1 MTELYK
7 KLKELEER
15 YNIKEKELIDPMVYL
30 KITFPKKYE
39 DRLSFLEEFNDFGFE
54 IIKEHFDSFT
64 HYSTEMQT
72 SLANKL
78 KKIIDIKSNNLTK
91 DYIFNE
97 NFDACIKRYNN
108 NITTYIDHNEPDL
121 KDNKMFNYYKNTFE
135 LEKRIL
141 NTDFKTDYCNEI
153 IKILKDCTKYDNLL
167 PKFETKDVLKSLVF
181 EIYTT
186 FEKLYYK
193 NILDSHSLHYP
204 YLYMFDIKDNYKTIR
219 DLNDK
224 KYDLGLEKYVKKS
237 LENKFE
243 GLNSIKNTK
252 EFKEMLSF
260 NSELDLFQLSKEDG
274 DNFNSY
280 ICKET
285 INYRDQK
292 LIDALIGVIYKTV
305 IEASGLKM
313 ARELNNMF
321 TELNDADKI
330 KIAFEEYINDRIDLN
345 DNQNIINLISAE
357 KPLYIGSE
365 NTKKKLSI
373 K

>member
-1 MTELYK
+1 
-7 KLKELEER
+7 
-15 YNIKEKELIDPMVYL
+15 
-30 KITFPKKYE
+30 
-39 DRLSFLEEFNDFGFE
+39 
-54 IIKEHFDSFT
+54 
-64 HYSTEMQT
+64 
-72 SLANKL
+72 
-78 KKIIDIKSNNLTK
+78 
-91 DYIFNE
+91 
-97 NFDACIKRYNN
+97 
-108 NITTYIDHNEPDL
+108 
-121 KDNKMFNYYKNTFE
+121 
-135 LEKRIL
+135 
-141 NTDFKTDYCNEI
+141 
-153 IKILKDCTKYDNLL
+153 
-167 PKFETKDVLKSLVF
+167 
-181 EIYTT
+181 
-186 FEKLYYK
+186 
-193 NILDSHSLHYP
+193 
-204 YLYMFDIKDNYKTIR
+204 
-219 DLNDK
+219 
-224 KYDLGLEKYVKKS
+224 
-237 LENKFE
+237 
-243 GLNSIKNTK
+243 
-252 EFKEMLSF
+252 MLSF

-345 DNQNIINLISAE
+345 DNQNIINLISSE